1 MEKMNFVEKV
11 VGTMIVCMAA
21 CAVTGALSGGAALA
35 FSVRAYMSND
45 RTHVETA
52 MSIAYFATAALVGA
66 IALGCISTLTIM
78 VWDKVERRIQR
89 RKIAK
94 RLG

>member
-11 VGTMIVCMAA
+11 VGAMIVCMAA

-52 MSIAYFATAALVGA
+52 MSIAHFATAALVGA
-66 IALGCISTLTIM
+66 IALGCISVLTIM

>member
-11 VGTMIVCMAA
+11 VGAMIVCMAA

-45 RTHVETA
+45 RTHETA
-52 MSIAYFATAALVGA
+52 MSIAHFATAALVGA
-66 IALGCISTLTIM
+66 IALGCISVLTIM